1 MNLSHLFECGMLV
14 CFGFSWPLNV
24 IKAYKARTAKGSSL
38 AFILLIITGYVA
50 GITAKILNNQ
60 FNYVLAVYFINLAI
74 VFTNV
79 IVYFRNKALDRKNIG
94 VEAVTVSKKEK
105 TMEHKYDYS
114 QAEVIFENAD
124 TNEEQKN
131 AVILVGG
138 SFDNKIP
145 VNYLKNKFDLNF
157 EIYNKSSDNIS
168 IKTANEYFKNTVL
181 PLEPEALILHLGE
194 NDITMYQNSSEAF
207 DKCYLDLISNIKK
220 ANKKTRLALVSINN
234 TNNDKLVAEMN
245 KHIKAIADSENCQFV
260 NLENS
265 KLWNPEATKQSVD
278 FACTMG
284 LNIKKP
290 LLDVAKIF
298 YSFAYKEIKTD
309 SEQMIG

>member
-24 IKAYKARTAKGSSL
+24 MKAYRARTAKGTSL
-38 AFILLIITGYVA
+38 AFICLIITGYVA
-50 GITAKILNNQ
+50 GITAKIINNQ
-60 FNYVLAVYFINLAI
+60 FNYVLAVYFLNLAI

-79 IVYFRNKALDRKNIG
+79 IVYFRNKALDRKNG
-94 VEAVTVSKKEK
+94 VDTVTISKKGEP
-105 TMEHKYDYS
+105 MAHKYDYS

-124 TNEEQKN
+124 VSKEEKN
-131 AVILVGG
+131 AVVLVGG
-138 SFDNKIP
+138 TFDNKIP
-145 VNYLKNKFDLNF
+145 VNYLKNRFDMNF
-157 EIYNKSSDNIS
+157 KLYNKSSDNLS
-168 IKTANEYFKNTVL
+168 IKNAAEYFRNVVI
-181 PLEPEALILHLGE
+181 PMEPEALIIHLGE

-207 DKCYLDLISNIKK
+207 DKAYLELLSTVKK
-220 ANKKTRLALVSINN
+220 ANKKTRLALVSVNN
-234 TNNDKLVAEMN
+234 PADNKFVNEMN

-278 FACTMG
+278 FAYTMG
-284 LNIKKP
+284 LNMRKP
-290 LLDVAKIF
+290 LLDVAKIL